1 MDKIIM
7 IVGLFSAFGIV
18 ILLGFFPDMSSND
31 KLPIIAILMLIAI
44 IILSR
49 IKSEDT
55 KSGKDTG
62 K

>member
-18 ILLGFFPDMSSND
+18 ILLGFFPDMSSKD
-31 KLPIIAILMLIAI
+31 KLPIITILMLIAI
-44 IILSR
+44 IVLSR

>member
-18 ILLGFFPDMSSND
+18 ILLGIKDMSD
-31 KLPIIAILMLIAI
+31 YVKLPIVALLMFIVGYCL
-44 IILSR
+44 R
-49 IKSEDT
+49 KKQPTERKSE
-55 KSGKDTG
+55 KDTG